1 MTWNAVCFQALY
13 TINGVLFS
21 HLKLLQGIRVY
32 KIVVS
37 FLLSG
42 LLFIGEL
49 QAETRY
55 VADQLIITIRT
66 GAGSEHKIIKTITT
80 GTKMTLLEEQP
91 DTGYARVSLEDGTEG
106 WVRTQY
112 LTDKPVAK
120 DKLEWLQA
128 RYKKLKEQ
136 FASTS
141 EELKALKKVDKEYQA
156 LQERMKHLTEAAS
169 KPILLDKENRE
180 LKEQNVTLTNEMQL
194 ISQENQILKDRSDRD
209 WFVAGGGVIV
219 VGILLGLLLPKLR
232 PSKKSGWSGG
242 SL

>member
-1 MTWNAVCFQALY
+1 M
-13 TINGVLFS
+13 
-21 HLKLLQGIRVY
+21 Y

-37 FLLSG
+37 FLLSS

-55 VADQLIITIRT
+55 VSDHLIITIRS
-66 GAGSEHKIIKTITT
+66 GAGSQHKIIKTITS
-80 GTKMTLLEEQP
+80 GMKMNILEEQP
-91 DTGYARVSLEDGTEG
+91 DTGYARVTLADGTEG

-120 DKLEWLQA
+120 DQLEWFKGQ
-128 RYKKLKEQ
+128 YNKLKDKQSSLE
-136 FASTS
+136 
-141 EELKALKKVDKEYQA
+141 EELKALRKTEREHKVLQDK
-156 LQERMKHLTEAAS
+156 MKRISEAAA

-209 WFVAGGGVIV
+209 WFIAGGGVMV
-219 VGILLGLLLPKLR
+219 LGLLLGLFLPKLR
-232 PSKKSGWSGG
+232 PSKKSSWSGS